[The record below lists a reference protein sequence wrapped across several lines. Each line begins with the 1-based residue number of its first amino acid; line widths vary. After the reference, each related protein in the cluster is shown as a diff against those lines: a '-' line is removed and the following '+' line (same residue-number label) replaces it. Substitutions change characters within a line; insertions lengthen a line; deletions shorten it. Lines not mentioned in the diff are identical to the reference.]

1 MMALWLLSALVM
13 GDESCASDSGDSSLA
28 MAKSDFETKGY
39 AYLPN
44 LLTAEEVD
52 KARALVP

>member
-1 MMALWLLSALVM
+1 MALWLLSALVM
-13 GDESCASDSGDSSLA
+13 GDESCASDSGDNLA
-28 MAKSDFETKGY
+28 KAKSDFETKGY